1 MTELEKKKLTM
12 EEFMESFV
20 SGSEFG
26 DAESKPFK
34 AGKPMDHPLGVIYQ
48 GPWET
53 DADGFNEHVR
63 RCARALSLVCPVQLQ
78 SLKPWIMEGVPKA
91 LPASLAEVLGCS
103 IGRYSVRIQQI
114 VLNTSLVHNLTT
126 HRFLAANELRQHNY
140 LRVISTVFER
150 DRLGPELVRGLQ
162 RVGQIWVACEQNRRV
177 LEEHG
182 LERVRVVPIPYFED
196 DPLLKLRSRTRKPG
210 VPRFY
215 HIGKWEPRKAQDQ
228 LMRAF
233 LLAFEPG
240 EAYLVIKTKELVTP
254 ITGYPQ
260 GPAQA
265 AQALLQDQDV
275 LARGWTEASVS
286 KHVQVVEKRYTAEQM
301 VKLHS
306 ACDVYLS
313 LSRGEG
319 FDMPAFDA
327 KLAGNLLV
335 FTPSGGPQDYAGPQ
349 DLEVPMEGK
358 RLRHPFYDDWEED
371 ACYGDYHV
379 NDAVK
384 VMRLA
389 AQRLREGFPD
399 GMKHHSH
406 YAGAA
411 RAMRMSQYEAET
423 VGKTMLS
430 HLEELLAPTG
440 ASVFERG
447 NG

>member
-1 MTELEKKKLTM
+1 MTKLEEKKLTM
-12 EEFMESFV
+12 EEFMESFI

-34 AGKPMDHPLGVIYQ
+34 EGKPVDHPLGVIYQ

-63 RCARALSLVCPVQLQ
+63 RCARALSLAGCPVQLQ
-78 SLKPWIMEGVPKA
+78 SLKPWVVEGPPRA
-91 LPASLAEVLGCS
+91 LPASLAGVLDCS
-103 IGRYSVRIQQI
+103 ISRYSVRIQQI
-114 VLNTSLVHNLTT
+114 VLSTSMVHNLTT
-126 HRFLAANELRQHNY
+126 HRFLSANELRQHNY

-150 DRLGPELVRGLQ
+150 DRLGPDLVRGLQ
-162 RVGQIWVACEQNRRV
+162 RVGQIWVACEQNKRI

-196 DPLLKLRSRTRKPG
+196 DPLLHLRMRTRKPG

-215 HIGKWEPRKAQDQ
+215 HIGKWEPRKAQDL

-240 EAYLVIKTKELVTP
+240 EAYLVLKTKELVTP

-265 AQALLQDQDV
+265 AAEALQDPSV
-275 LARGWTEASVS
+275 RARGWTEATMN
-286 KHVQVVEKRYTAEQM
+286 KYVQVAPKRYTAEQM
-301 VKLHS
+301 VKLHG

-335 FTPSGGPQDYAGPQ
+335 YTPSGGPQDFASAH
-349 DLEVPMEGK
+349 DLQVPMEGK

-379 NDAVK
+379 MDAVK
-384 VMRLA
+384 V
-389 AQRLREGFPD
+389 LREAAKRVNAGT
-399 GMKHHSH
+399 KS
-406 YAGAA
+406 YAGMGIAPY
-411 RAMRMSQYEAET
+411 RAQV
-423 VGKTMLS
+423 VGRTMLA

-440 ASVFERG
+440 APVFERG
-447 NG
+447 AAP